1 MSGKAGRSGRKPAP
15 KTLIDRMLARS
26 EPHLPEIWEGLVDLA
41 KGVRIGTLNEDG
53 EVVNVYSK
61 PPDKEAIAEITSR
74 HFGRPRIELD
84 QRLKSETEVTFD
96 PSKMLQALREA
107 QQYEAEWLG
116 YPSVEA
122 MSQAKIHDH
131 ISRLEARLLESPERQ
146 LPSPTRE
153 ASHDPVSDTPF
164 REETISQTIHCANS
178 TDLVGFPPEDP
189 GSPPAGPG

>member
-84 QRLKSETEVTFD
+84 QRLKTEVEMD
-96 PSKMLQALREA
+96 PRDRK
-107 QQYEAEWLG
+107 
-116 YPSVEA
+116 SV
-122 MSQAKIHDH
+122 
-131 ISRLEARLLESPERQ
+131 
-146 LPSPTRE
+146 
-153 ASHDPVSDTPF
+153 V
-164 REETISQTIHCANS
+164 
-178 TDLVGFPPEDP
+178 
-189 GSPPAGPG
+189 

>member
-1 MSGKAGRSGRKPAP
+1 MSGKKGRSGRKPAP

-84 QRLKSETEVTFD
+84 QRLKTEVEMD
-96 PSKMLQALREA
+96 PSRMLQALRDA
-107 QQYEAEWLG
+107 QVYEAEWL
-116 YPSVEA
+116 ETA
-122 MSQAKIHDH
+122 
-131 ISRLEARLLESPERQ
+131 ERQ
-146 LPSPTRE
+146 LPSPTRDE
-153 ASHDPVSDTPF
+153 SHDPVSEVDITASFERDVAEGRLCGHLPPDAH
-164 REETISQTIHCANS
+164 SVNP
-178 TDLVGFPPEDP
+178 TDSVVFQPALSDSPDCLR
-189 GSPPAGPG
+189 GSAPD

>member
-15 KTLIDRMLARS
+15 KTLIDQMLARS

-41 KGVRIGTLNEDG
+41 KGVRIGTLKEDG
-53 EVVNVYSK
+53 EMVNVYCR

-84 QRLKSETEVTFD
+84 QRLKSEVEMD
-96 PSKMLQALREA
+96 PARMLQAHREA
-107 QQYEAEWLG
+107 LAYEAEWLL
-116 YPSVEA
+116 A
-122 MSQAKIHDH
+122 
-131 ISRLEARLLESPERQ
+131 SPERQ

-153 ASHDPVSDTPF
+153 ESHDPVSEVDITAPF
-164 REETISQTIHCANS
+164 EHDVAEWHKSDVMPTLVNL

-189 GSPPAGPG
+189 STDHNVDGVT